1 MSTFASTPIK
11 DANPLV
17 REWTTPFEVPPF
29 KEIQPS
35 HFEPAFEIARADHI
49 EEVKEIANSN
59 EQVTF
64 ENTIVK
70 LDACGGL
77 LTRIQKVFFNLCA
90 SCSSA
95 ELQSV
100 QRKMSPIL
108 AAHMNNIYTMPGL
121 FEKIDKVYTERKSLD
136 LTPEQLRLVERF
148 HLDFTRAGAKF
159 SVDDKKRYAEI
170 VKELATLTTKFQQN
184 VIEDESEYNIII
196 GQNDLTGLPDSLIK
210 TARQAA
216 IDRGHTDEGKYVI
229 TLSRSLVVPF
239 LTFSDR
245 RDLREKAWRMWTMRG
260 ELNGDRDNLN
270 IAKRILILS
279 TFVCPVFFGVVV
291 CAESHRWEN
300 PSIDRSFWAADHST
314 CWCDSER

>member
-1 MSTFASTPIK
+1 MRWVKAIAVQALRLTPSVSLTHFPSTLTALSMSTFASTPIK

-108 AAHMNNIYTMPGL
+108 AAHMNNIYFM
-121 FEKIDKVYTERKSLD
+121 
-136 LTPEQLRLVERF
+136 
-148 HLDFTRAGAKF
+148 
-159 SVDDKKRYAEI
+159 
-170 VKELATLTTKFQQN
+170 
-184 VIEDESEYNIII
+184 
-196 GQNDLTGLPDSLIK
+196 
-210 TARQAA
+210 
-216 IDRGHTDEGKYVI
+216 
-229 TLSRSLVVPF
+229 
-239 LTFSDR
+239 
-245 RDLREKAWRMWTMRG
+245 
-260 ELNGDRDNLN
+260 
-270 IAKRILILS
+270 
-279 TFVCPVFFGVVV
+279 
-291 CAESHRWEN
+291 
-300 PSIDRSFWAADHST
+300 
-314 CWCDSER
+314 